1 MIWKS
6 SKRRVATV
14 NRNGQV
20 IARGKGTA
28 VITAKIA
35 GTNVYAQSVVTVK
48 NYITM
53 RVRTT
58 GYCNCRSCAGKW
70 AGCATASGTRPKEK
84 RTIAVDKRL
93 IHLGTKVKIGNIIY
107 TAEDTGSAIKNFL
120 IDGHGDVIMNILP
133 LAMGNS
139 SADRIMQFK
148 VRLKGLQLLQVEIY
162 FYSVLFQ
169 FAYGIQTVKGIASKT
184 ADAFGQNHIVSF
196 ADAVIDHSLKFR
208 AIIAGSALKI
218 DVDVRQSPVP

>member
-1 MIWKS
+1 MTRTKSSRALVSVVLAVLMAVAFMPAISYTSFAATAKKATKVTKVYHTGNKTYTRTVGSAWTLKYKLSPSKLTSAAKKVVWKS

-107 TAEDTGSAIKNFL
+107 TAEDTGSAIK
-120 IDGHGDVIMNILP
+120 GK
-133 LAMGNS
+133 
-139 SADRIMQFK
+139 R
-148 VRLKGLQLLQVEIY
+148 
-162 FYSVLFQ
+162 
-169 FAYGIQTVKGIASKT
+169 
-184 ADAFGQNHIVSF
+184 
-196 ADAVIDHSLKFR
+196 
-208 AIIAGSALKI
+208 I
-218 DVDVRQSPVP
+218 DVYYASHRKATAHGVKYQKIKVYI

>member
-1 MIWKS
+1 MKCKQYNIIATFIFMLSFLCLFPQKVSAQQTKS
-6 SKRRVATV
+6 NNTQASVQSQASIRLNKAGSVVERGQKVSKRRVATV

-28 VITAKIA
+28 VITAKLA

-107 TAEDTGSAIKNFL
+107 TAEDTGSAIK
-120 IDGHGDVIMNILP
+120 GK
-133 LAMGNS
+133 
-139 SADRIMQFK
+139 R
-148 VRLKGLQLLQVEIY
+148 
-162 FYSVLFQ
+162 
-169 FAYGIQTVKGIASKT
+169 
-184 ADAFGQNHIVSF
+184 
-196 ADAVIDHSLKFR
+196 
-208 AIIAGSALKI
+208 I
-218 DVDVRQSPVP
+218 DVYYASHRKATAHGVKYQKIKVYI

>member
-1 MIWKS
+1 MKCKQYNIIATFIFMLSFLCLFPQKVSAQQTKSNNTQANVQSQASIRLNKAGSVVERGQKVKLKARISNSRSKKVVWKS

-107 TAEDTGSAIKNFL
+107 TAEDTGSAIK
-120 IDGHGDVIMNILP
+120 GK
-133 LAMGNS
+133 
-139 SADRIMQFK
+139 R
-148 VRLKGLQLLQVEIY
+148 
-162 FYSVLFQ
+162 
-169 FAYGIQTVKGIASKT
+169 
-184 ADAFGQNHIVSF
+184 
-196 ADAVIDHSLKFR
+196 
-208 AIIAGSALKI
+208 I
-218 DVDVRQSPVP
+218 DVYYASHRKATAHGVKYQKIKVYI

>member
-1 MIWKS
+1 MKCKQYNIIATFIFMLSFLCLFPQKVSAQQTKSNNTQASVQSQASIRLNKAGSVVERGQKVKLKARISNSRSKKVVWKS

-70 AGCATASGTRPKEK
+70 AGCATASGT
-84 RTIAVDKRL
+84 
-93 IHLGTKVKIGNIIY
+93 
-107 TAEDTGSAIKNFL
+107 
-120 IDGHGDVIMNILP
+120 
-133 LAMGNS
+133 
-139 SADRIMQFK
+139 
-148 VRLKGLQLLQVEIY
+148 
-162 FYSVLFQ
+162 SVLFILEQ
-169 FAYGIQTVKGIASKT
+169 RLRLVILFILPKILEVPSKVNELMFIMQVT
-184 ADAFGQNHIVSF
+184 EKLQHMV
-196 ADAVIDHSLKFR
+196 
-208 AIIAGSALKI
+208 
-218 DVDVRQSPVP
+218 

>member
-1 MIWKS
+1 MKCKQYNIIATFIFMLSFLCLFPQKVSAQQTKSNNTQASVQSQASIRLNKAGSVVERGQKVKLKARISNSRSKKVVWKS

-70 AGCATASGTRPKEK
+70 AGCATAS
-84 RTIAVDKRL
+84 VDKRL

-107 TAEDTGSAIKNFL
+107 TAEDTGSAIK
-120 IDGHGDVIMNILP
+120 GK
-133 LAMGNS
+133 
-139 SADRIMQFK
+139 R
-148 VRLKGLQLLQVEIY
+148 
-162 FYSVLFQ
+162 
-169 FAYGIQTVKGIASKT
+169 
-184 ADAFGQNHIVSF
+184 
-196 ADAVIDHSLKFR
+196 
-208 AIIAGSALKI
+208 I
-218 DVDVRQSPVP
+218 DVYYASHRKATAHGVKYQKIKVYI

>member
-1 MIWKS
+1 MLALGARNQTLLQGHKYALFTFKSSVCRQIVKLVGGIWKRRQASVQSQASIRLNKAGSVVERGQKVKLKARISNSRSKKVVWKS

-84 RTIAVDKRL
+84 RTIAVDKHL

-107 TAEDTGSAIKNFL
+107 TAEDTGSAIK
-120 IDGHGDVIMNILP
+120 GK
-133 LAMGNS
+133 
-139 SADRIMQFK
+139 R
-148 VRLKGLQLLQVEIY
+148 
-162 FYSVLFQ
+162 
-169 FAYGIQTVKGIASKT
+169 
-184 ADAFGQNHIVSF
+184 
-196 ADAVIDHSLKFR
+196 
-208 AIIAGSALKI
+208 I
-218 DVDVRQSPVP
+218 DVYYASHRKATAHGVKYQKIKVYI

>member
-1 MIWKS
+1 MKCKQYNIIATFIFMLSFLCLFPQKVSAQQTKSNNTQASVQSQASIRLNKAGSVVERGQKVKLKARISNSRSKKVVWKS

-84 RTIAVDKRL
+84 RTIAVDILSILEQRL
-93 IHLGTKVKIGNIIY
+93 RL
-107 TAEDTGSAIKNFL
+107 
-120 IDGHGDVIMNILP
+120 VILFILP
-133 LAMGNS
+133 KILEVPSKVNELMF
-139 SADRIMQFK
+139 IMQVTEK
-148 VRLKGLQLLQVEIY
+148 LQHMV
-162 FYSVLFQ
+162 
-169 FAYGIQTVKGIASKT
+169 
-184 ADAFGQNHIVSF
+184 
-196 ADAVIDHSLKFR
+196 
-208 AIIAGSALKI
+208 
-218 DVDVRQSPVP
+218 

>member
-1 MIWKS
+1 MKLKARISNSRSKKVVWKS

-58 GYCNCRSCAGKW
+58 GYCNCRSCAG
-70 AGCATASGTRPKEK
+70 SGQDVRPPVEQDQKKNVLLLWTSVLSILEQ
-84 RTIAVDKRL
+84 RL
-93 IHLGTKVKIGNIIY
+93 RL
-107 TAEDTGSAIKNFL
+107 
-120 IDGHGDVIMNILP
+120 VILFILP
-133 LAMGNS
+133 KILEVPSKVNELMF
-139 SADRIMQFK
+139 IMQVTEK
-148 VRLKGLQLLQVEIY
+148 LQHMV
-162 FYSVLFQ
+162 
-169 FAYGIQTVKGIASKT
+169 
-184 ADAFGQNHIVSF
+184 
-196 ADAVIDHSLKFR
+196 
-208 AIIAGSALKI
+208 
-218 DVDVRQSPVP
+218 

>member
-107 TAEDTGSAIKNFL
+107 TAEDTGSAIK
-120 IDGHGDVIMNILP
+120 GK
-133 LAMGNS
+133 
-139 SADRIMQFK
+139 R
-148 VRLKGLQLLQVEIY
+148 
-162 FYSVLFQ
+162 
-169 FAYGIQTVKGIASKT
+169 
-184 ADAFGQNHIVSF
+184 
-196 ADAVIDHSLKFR
+196 
-208 AIIAGSALKI
+208 I
-218 DVDVRQSPVP
+218 DVYYASHRKATAHGVKYQKIKVYI